1 VKQKPTQALHASS
14 PQFLPAEL
22 SRFFC
27 VFLVLRRLCQI
38 SDCQQPLR
46 HRLLSLLL
54 LLLHRLQKISR
65 FFLFFFVFGFWFFFV
80 FVFLG
85 VRAEFCL
92 AESVGERIVRGR
104 ILLLEAEM
112 GLGEAGGG
120 VVQHAGPRIYSCCN
134 CRCHVSDHDD
144 IISKCFQVLLL
155 LLLLLP
161 VLLVILLF
169 LRLLSLM
176 FLFWWRT

>member
-1 VKQKPTQALHASS
+1 MKQKPTQALHASS

-46 HRLLSLLL
+46 HRLLSLLHL
-54 LLLHRLQKISR
+54 LLRLHRLQKFCR
-65 FFLFFFVFGFWFFFV
+65 FFLFFVFWFLVLFFV

-155 LLLLLP
+155 LLLP

-176 FLFWWRT
+176 FLFWW